1 MFLTLPLLVYIS
13 FDSPAGIGKPQTN
26 CLGAFN
32 GCPGLKGKTS
42 LGDIQDS
49 AAVVRVEIDIG
60 GSVHCHPWTVASL
73 RPHERYSPCVILGCF
88 SVQSSRGTES
98 GQTVTASQRARLRG
112 GWRAEPILQGWE
124 PNKFSLCYLRR
135 SVPSMVRWYYYP
147 PMPGRS
153 TRADRSRLHAKGW
166 PLISVRMRIPVV
178 F

>member
-1 MFLTLPLLVYIS
+1 MFLTLPLRVYIS

-98 GQTVTASQRARLRG
+98 GQTVTASESSIAWRMAGRTYFAGLGAERIQPLLSKEERPVNSTMVLLAAYAGPLAPTRG
-112 GWRAEPILQGWE
+112 
-124 PNKFSLCYLRR
+124 
-135 SVPSMVRWYYYP
+135 VPDGMGFVVAP
-147 PMPGRS
+147 
-153 TRADRSRLHAKGW
+153 RSRHRAV
-166 PLISVRMRIPVV
+166 SVDP
-178 F
+178 

>member
-1 MFLTLPLLVYIS
+1 MFLTVRLLVYIS
-13 FDSPAGIGKPQTN
+13 FDSPAGIGKPQAN

-60 GSVHCHPWTVASL
+60 SSVHCHPWTVASL
-73 RPHERYSPCVILGCF
+73 RPHERYSPCVILGCC
-88 SVQSSRGTES
+88 SAQSSRGTES
-98 GQTVTASQRARLRG
+98 GQTVSASQRARLRG

-124 PNKFSLCYLRR
+124 PNEFSLCYLRT
-135 SVPSMVRWYYYP
+135 SVLSIVRWYYYL

-153 TRADRSRLHAKGW
+153 RR
-166 PLISVRMRIPVV
+166 PVV
-178 F
+178 FLTGWDLSSPLAAVTGRFR

>member
-1 MFLTLPLLVYIS
+1 MFLTLRLLVYIS

-88 SVQSSRGTES
+88 SVRSSRGTES
-98 GQTVTASQRARLRG
+98 GQKS
-112 GWRAEPILQGWE
+112 
-124 PNKFSLCYLRR
+124 
-135 SVPSMVRWYYYP
+135 
-147 PMPGRS
+147 PGRRELDCVEDGGPNLVC
-153 TRADRSRLHAKGW
+153 RAGSRTNSAFA
-166 PLISVRMRIPVV
+166 I
-178 F
+178 